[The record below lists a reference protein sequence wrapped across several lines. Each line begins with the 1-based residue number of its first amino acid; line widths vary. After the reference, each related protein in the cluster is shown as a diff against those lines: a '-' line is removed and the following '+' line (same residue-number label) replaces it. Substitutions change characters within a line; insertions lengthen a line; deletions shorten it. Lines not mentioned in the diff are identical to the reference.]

1 MEPSNIKRGLCR
13 HFVLL
18 LTRESCASSQRQ
30 EDGFIQLIL
39 FFLSY
44 LQRNWTFLTGCVLP
58 QSAEP
63 ASHLF
68 DLFGI

>member
-13 HFVLL
+13 YFVFLL
-18 LTRESCASSQRQ
+18 ISLEKVAPLLRGR
-30 EDGFIQLIL
+30 QLIL
-39 FFLSY
+39 FFLFY

-58 QSAEP
+58 QSADP